1 MAGKVL
7 KNINREISWLAFD
20 QRVLQE
26 AQDKTVP
33 LIERVRFLGIF
44 SNNMDEFFRVRVA
57 TLRRLTEFEK
67 KTKDYYGESPRK
79 TLNRISELTKQ
90 SQEKFEQIFNELTAE
105 LRAKNV
111 YLINEGDLTPD
122 QHTYVKDF
130 FRTNIRYL
138 LSPIMLNHVDR
149 IPQLNDKSIY
159 LAIKCSSE
167 EHPKK
172 DFALIE
178 IPSDA
183 SRFVVLP
190 DHKTKKF
197 VVLLDDVIRANLA
210 EVFKILP
217 YDKFEAYTIKITR
230 DAEMDVDNDLTES
243 LLEKVSKGIKNR
255 KKGEPVRL
263 VYDREI
269 PRDLLK
275 FLTNKL
281 GVDRGDT
288 LIAGG
293 RYHNFKDFM
302 NFPNLLG
309 DEFVNPPLPPLNVR
323 TFDKCQSMME
333 EIEKKDRFL
342 HYPFQDFA
350 YFIRLLREAAL
361 DPDVVSIKVSL
372 YRVAFESK
380 VVRALINAAENGKK
394 VTAMV
399 ELRARFDE
407 KSNIYWSQRM
417 EEVGINV
424 LFGQPGFKV
433 HSKILLITKKSG
445 KKTTRIAAISTGN
458 FHEGNAALYTDFT
471 LLTAQKDITLEVDH
485 AFKFIESP
493 YYTHSYKH
501 LLVSPHGMR
510 KKLVG
515 LINEEIKNAK
525 NGKKGFIFCKVNNLV
540 DEGIVDKLYEASSA
554 GVKIK
559 LIVRSMCSLIPG
571 IPGKSGNIEIT
582 SIVDRFLEHSR
593 IFIFGNDGDPKYYI
607 SSADWMT
614 RNLDFRVEVAA
625 PIYDKD
631 IQKELHNIM
640 EYTLRDN
647 QKSRIVDAN
656 LKNEYRTEPNAPQFR
671 SQIELY
677 RYYSQLEY

>member
-1 MAGKVL
+1 M

-67 KTKDYYGESPRK
+67 KTKDYYGENPRK

-90 SQEKFEQIFNELTAE
+90 SQEKFEEIFNELTAE

-111 YLINEGDLTPD
+111 YLINEGDLTPE

-167 EHPKK
+167 EHLKK

-197 VVLLDDVIRANLA
+197 VILLDDVIRANLA

-302 NFPNLLG
+302 SFPNLLG
-309 DEFVNPPLPPLNVR
+309 NEFVNPPLPPLNVR
-323 TFDKCQSMME
+323 TFDKCQSMTE

-471 LLTAQKDITLEVDH
+471 LLTAQKDITIEIDH

-493 YYTHSYKH
+493 YHTHSYKH

-510 KKLVG
+510 KKLVC

-525 NGKKGFIFCKVNNLV
+525 SGKEGFIFCKVNNLV

-571 IPGKSGNIEIT
+571 IPGKSENIEIT

-631 IQKELHNIM
+631 IQRELRNIM

-647 QKSRIVDAN
+647 QKSRVVDAN

>member
-1 MAGKVL
+1 MASKAL

-57 TLRRLTEFEK
+57 TLRRFAEFEK
-67 KTKDYYGESPRK
+67 KTKAYYGESPQK
-79 TLNRISELTKQ
+79 TLNQISELTKQ
-90 SQEKFEQIFNELTAE
+90 SQEKFEQVFNELSEE
-105 LRAKNV
+105 LRSNNV
-111 YLINEGDLTPD
+111 FLINEEDLSVE
-122 QHTYVKDF
+122 QHTFVKDF
-130 FRTNIRYL
+130 FRMNIRYL

-159 LAIKCSSE
+159 LAIKCSSK
-167 EHPKK
+167 EHQKK

-178 IPSDA
+178 IPSDTP
-183 SRFVVLP
+183 RFVVLP
-190 DHKTKKF
+190 DHNTKKF
-197 VVLLDDVIRANLA
+197 VILLDDVIRANLT

-243 LLEKVSKGIKNR
+243 LLEKVTKGIKNR
-255 KKGEPVRL
+255 KKGAPVRL

-302 NFPNLLG
+302 SFPNLLG
-309 DEFVNPPLPPLNVR
+309 DEFENPPLPPLSVR

-333 EIEKKDRFL
+333 EIQKKDRFL
-342 HYPFQDFA
+342 HYPFQNFA
-350 YFIRLLREAAL
+350 YFIRLIREAAL

-407 KSNIYWSQRM
+407 KSNIYWSKRM

-433 HSKILLITKKSG
+433 HSKILLITKKTG
-445 KKTTRIAAISTGN
+445 KQTTRVAAISTGN

-471 LLTAQKDITLEVDH
+471 LLTAQKEITLEVDH

-493 YYTHSYKH
+493 YHTHSYKH

-510 KKLVG
+510 KKLMV

-525 NGKKGFIFCKVNNLV
+525 NGKEGFIFCKVNNLV
-540 DEGIVDKLYEASSA
+540 DEGIIEKLYEASKA
-554 GVKIK
+554 GVTIK

-571 IPGKSGNIEIT
+571 IPGKSENIEIT

-614 RNLDFRVEVAA
+614 RNLDYRVEVAA

-631 IQKELHNIM
+631 IQQELNNIM
-640 EYTLRDN
+640 ELTLKDN
-647 QKSRIVDAN
+647 QKSRIIDAN
-656 LKNEYRTEPNAPQFR
+656 LTNAYRTEPNAPMFR

-677 RYYSQLEY
+677 RYYSQREY

>member
-1 MAGKVL
+1 MAGKIL
-7 KNINREISWLAFD
+7 KNINREVSWLAFD

-79 TLNRISELTKQ
+79 TLSRISELTKQ

-138 LSPIMLNHVDR
+138 LSPIMLNHIDR

-159 LAIKCSSE
+159 LAIKCSNE

-197 VVLLDDVIRANLA
+197 VILLDDVIRANLA

-302 NFPNLLG
+302 SFPNLLG
-309 DEFVNPPLPPLNVR
+309 DKFVNPPLPPLNVR

-445 KKTTRIAAISTGN
+445 KKTTRVAAISTGN

-471 LLTAQKDITLEVDH
+471 LLTAQKDITIEIDH

-493 YYTHSYKH
+493 YYTYSYKH

-510 KKLVG
+510 KKLVC

-525 NGKKGFIFCKVNNLV
+525 SGKEGFIFCKVNNLV
-540 DEGIVDKLYEASSA
+540 DEGIVDKLYEASCA

-571 IPGKSGNIEIT
+571 IPGKSENIEIT

-614 RNLDFRVEVAA
+614 RNIDFRVEVAA

-631 IQKELHNIM
+631 IQQELRNVM
-640 EYTLRDN
+640 KSLLSDN
-647 QKSRIVDAN
+647 QKSRIIDAN

>member
-1 MAGKVL
+1 MADKVL
-7 KNINREISWLAFD
+7 KNINREVSWLAFD

-26 AQDKTVP
+26 AQDRTVP

-79 TLNRISELTKQ
+79 TLSRISELTKQ
-90 SQEKFEQIFNELTAE
+90 SQEKFEEIFNELTAE
-105 LRAKNV
+105 LRTHNV
-111 YLINEGDLTPD
+111 YLINEGDLSPE

-159 LAIKCSSE
+159 LAIKCSNE

-190 DHKTKKF
+190 DHNTKKF
-197 VVLLDDVIRANLA
+197 VILLDDVIRANLA

-302 NFPNLLG
+302 SFPNLLG

-323 TFDKCQSMME
+323 TFDKCQSMTE

-471 LLTAQKDITLEVDH
+471 LLTAQKDITLEIDH
-485 AFKFIESP
+485 AFRFIESP

-510 KKLVG
+510 KKLVC

-525 NGKKGFIFCKVNNLV
+525 SGKEGFIFCKVNNLV
-540 DEGIVDKLYEASSA
+540 DEGIVDKLYEASCA

-571 IPGKSGNIEIT
+571 IPGKSENIEIT

-631 IQKELHNIM
+631 IQRELRNIM

-647 QKSRIVDAN
+647 QKSRVVDAN

>member
-1 MAGKVL
+1 MVSKVI

-26 AQDKTVP
+26 AQDITVP
-33 LIERVRFLGIF
+33 LIERIRFLGIF

-57 TLRRLTEFEK
+57 TLLRFAEFEK
-67 KTKDYYGESPRK
+67 KTKAYYGESPRK
-79 TLNRISELTKQ
+79 TLNRISELTKE
-90 SQEKFEQIFNELTAE
+90 SQQKFEQIFLELCDE
-105 LRAKNV
+105 LRSNHIF
-111 YLINEGDLTPD
+111 LINEDDLTDD
-122 QHTYVKDF
+122 QKRYVKDF

-138 LSPIMLNHVDR
+138 LNPIMLNQVDKL
-149 IPQLNDKSIY
+149 PQLNDKSIY
-159 LAIKCSSE
+159 LAIKCSSKE
-167 EHPKK
+167 LPKK

-178 IPSDA
+178 IPSDT

-190 DHKTKKF
+190 DHHTKKF

-217 YDKFEAYTIKITR
+217 YDTYEAYTIKLTR

-243 LLEKVSKGIKNR
+243 LLDKISKGIKNR
-255 KKGEPVRL
+255 KKGDPVRL

-281 GVDRGDT
+281 GIDRGDT
-288 LIAGG
+288 LIAGA

-309 DEFVNPPLPPLNVR
+309 DEFVNPPLPPLKVQ
-323 TFDKCQSMME
+323 TFDKCRSMME
-333 EIEKKDRFL
+333 EIHKKDRFL

-350 YFIRLLREAAL
+350 YFIRLIREAAL
-361 DPDVVSIKVSL
+361 DPEVVSIKISL

-407 KSNIYWSQRM
+407 KSNIYWSKRM

-433 HSKILLITKKSG
+433 HSKIMLITKKVG
-445 KKTTRIAAISTGN
+445 KHTSRIAAISTGN
-458 FHEGNAALYTDFT
+458 FHEGNAAVYTDFT
-471 LLTAQKDITLEVDH
+471 LLTAQKELTLEIDH

-493 YYTHSYKH
+493 YHTYSYKH
-501 LLVSPHGMR
+501 LLITPHGMR
-510 KKLVG
+510 KKLTA
-515 LINEEIKNAK
+515 LINEEIKIAQK
-525 NGKKGFIFCKVNNLV
+525 GGKATIFCKVNNLV
-540 DEGIVDKLYEASSA
+540 DEGIIEKLHEASNA

-559 LIVRSMCSLIPG
+559 LVVRSMCSLVPG
-571 IPGKSGNIEIT
+571 IPGKSENIEII

-614 RNLDFRVEVAA
+614 RNLDYRVEIAA

-631 IQKELHNIM
+631 IQKELKNIM
-640 EYTLRDN
+640 EFILKDN
-647 QKSRIVDAN
+647 QKARIIDPE
-656 LKNEYRTEPNAPQFR
+656 LKNEYRTEPNAPKFR
-671 SQIELY
+671 SQMELY
-677 RYYSQLEY
+677 SYYSQREY

>member
-1 MAGKVL
+1 MASKIL

-79 TLNRISELTKQ
+79 TLSRISELTKQ

-105 LRAKNV
+105 LRANDV
-111 YLINEGDLTPD
+111 YLINEDDLTVD
-122 QHTYVKDF
+122 QRAYVKDF

-159 LAIKCSSE
+159 LTIKCSSK
-167 EHPKK
+167 EHVKK

-178 IPSDA
+178 IPSDTP
-183 SRFVVLP
+183 RFVVLP

-197 VVLLDDVIRANLA
+197 VILLDDVIRANLP

-243 LLEKVSKGIKNR
+243 LLEKVSKGVKNR

-281 GVDRGDT
+281 GIDRGDT
-288 LIAGG
+288 IIGGG

-309 DEFVNPPLPPLNVR
+309 DDFVNPPLPPLSVR

-407 KSNIYWSQRM
+407 KSNIYWSKRM

-445 KKTTRIAAISTGN
+445 KKTTRIAGISTGN

-493 YYTHSYKH
+493 YHTHSYKH

-510 KKLVG
+510 KKMMG
-515 LINEEIKNAK
+515 LINEEIKHAK
-525 NGKKGFIFCKVNNLV
+525 NGKEGFIFCKVNNLV

-554 GVKIK
+554 GVRIK
-559 LIVRSMCSLIPG
+559 LIVRSMCSLVPG
-571 IPGKSGNIEIT
+571 IPGKSENIEIT

-631 IQKELHNIM
+631 IQSELHNIM

-647 QKSRIVDAN
+647 QKSRIVDAC
-656 LKNEYRTEPNAPQFR
+656 LKNEYRTEPNVPQFR

>member
-1 MAGKVL
+1 MASKEL

-26 AQDKTVP
+26 AQDKSVP
-33 LIERVRFLGIF
+33 LIERIRFLGIF

-57 TLRRLTEFEK
+57 TLRRFAEFEK
-67 KTKDYYGESPRK
+67 KTKAYYGESPRK
-79 TLNRISELTKQ
+79 TLNHISELTKQ
-90 SQEKFEQIFNELTAE
+90 SQEKFEEIFIELTNEL
-105 LRAKNV
+105 RSNNV
-111 YLINEGDLTPD
+111 YLINEQDLSEE
-122 QHTYVKDF
+122 QRHYVKDF
-130 FRTNIRYL
+130 FKTNIRYL

-149 IPQLNDKSIY
+149 IPQINDKSIY
-159 LAIKCSSE
+159 LAIKCSNE
-167 EHPKK
+167 DQIKK

-178 IPSDA
+178 IPSDT

-190 DHKTKKF
+190 NHKTKKF
-197 VVLLDDVIRANLA
+197 VILLDDVIRANLS

-217 YDKFEAYTIKITR
+217 YTKFEAYTIKITR

-275 FLTNKL
+275 FLANKI
-281 GVDRGDT
+281 GIDRGDT

-302 NFPNLLG
+302 SFPNLLG
-309 DEFVNPPLPPLNVR
+309 DKFVNPPFPPLNVN
-323 TFDKCQSMME
+323 TFDKSQSMVDAILE
-333 EIEKKDRFL
+333 KDRFL

-417 EEVGINV
+417 EEAGINV

-433 HSKILLITKKSG
+433 HSKILLITKKTG
-445 KKTTRIAAISTGN
+445 KHITRIAGISTGN
-458 FHEGNAALYTDFT
+458 FHEGNAAVYTDFT
-471 LLTAQKDITLEVDH
+471 LLTAQKEITHEVDH

-493 YYTHSYKH
+493 YHTHSYKH

-510 KKLVG
+510 KKLTA

-525 NGKKGFIFCKVNNLV
+525 SGKDGFIFCKVNNLV
-540 DEGIVDKLYEASSA
+540 DEGIVEKLYEASSA

-559 LIVRSMCSLIPG
+559 LVVRSMCSLIPG
-571 IPGKSGNIEIT
+571 ILGKSENIEIF

-593 IFIFGNDGDPKYYI
+593 IFIFGNGGDPKYYI

-614 RNLDFRVEVAA
+614 RNLDYRVEVAA

-631 IQKELHNIM
+631 IQQELNNIM
-640 EYTLRDN
+640 EFLLKDN
-647 QKSRIVDAN
+647 QKSRIIDPD
-656 LKNEYRTEPNAPQFR
+656 LKNEYHTELDKPDFR
-671 SQIELY
+671 SQTKLY
-677 RYYSQLEY
+677 HYYSQREY

>member
-67 KTKDYYGESPRK
+67 KTKDYYGENPRK

-90 SQEKFEQIFNELTAE
+90 SQEKFEEIFNELTAE

-111 YLINEGDLTPD
+111 YLINEGDLTPE

-167 EHPKK
+167 EHLKK

-197 VVLLDDVIRANLA
+197 VILLDDVIRANLA

-302 NFPNLLG
+302 SFPNLLG
-309 DEFVNPPLPPLNVR
+309 NEFVNPPLPPLNVR
-323 TFDKCQSMME
+323 TFDKCQSMTE

-471 LLTAQKDITLEVDH
+471 LLTAQKDITIEIDH

-493 YYTHSYKH
+493 YHTHSYKH

-510 KKLVG
+510 KKLVC

-525 NGKKGFIFCKVNNLV
+525 SGKEGFIFCKVNNLV

-571 IPGKSGNIEIT
+571 IPGKSENIEIT

-631 IQKELHNIM
+631 IQRELRNIM

-647 QKSRIVDAN
+647 QKSRVVDAN

>member
-1 MAGKVL
+1 M
-7 KNINREISWLAFD
+7 
-20 QRVLQE
+20 
-26 AQDKTVP
+26 
-33 LIERVRFLGIF
+33 
-44 SNNMDEFFRVRVA
+44 
-57 TLRRLTEFEK
+57 
-67 KTKDYYGESPRK
+67 
-79 TLNRISELTKQ
+79 
-90 SQEKFEQIFNELTAE
+90 
-105 LRAKNV
+105 
-111 YLINEGDLTPD
+111 
-122 QHTYVKDF
+122 
-130 FRTNIRYL
+130 
-138 LSPIMLNHVDR
+138 
-149 IPQLNDKSIY
+149 
-159 LAIKCSSE
+159 
-167 EHPKK
+167 
-172 DFALIE
+172 
-178 IPSDA
+178 
-183 SRFVVLP
+183 
-190 DHKTKKF
+190 
-197 VVLLDDVIRANLA
+197 
-210 EVFKILP
+210 
-217 YDKFEAYTIKITR
+217 
-230 DAEMDVDNDLTES
+230 DNDLTES

-302 NFPNLLG
+302 SFPNLLG
-309 DEFVNPPLPPLNVR
+309 NEFVNPPLPPLNVR
-323 TFDKCQSMME
+323 TFDKCQSMTE

-471 LLTAQKDITLEVDH
+471 LLTAQKDITIEIDH

-493 YYTHSYKH
+493 YHTHSYKH

-510 KKLVG
+510 KKLVC

-525 NGKKGFIFCKVNNLV
+525 SGKEGFIFCKVNNLV

-571 IPGKSGNIEIT
+571 IPGKSENIEIT

-631 IQKELHNIM
+631 IQRELRNIM

-647 QKSRIVDAN
+647 QKSRVVDAN

>member
-302 NFPNLLG
+302 SFPNLLG

-323 TFDKCQSMME
+323 TFDKCQSMTE

-525 NGKKGFIFCKVNNLV
+525 NGKEGFIFCKVNNLV

-571 IPGKSGNIEIT
+571 IPGKSENIEIT

-631 IQKELHNIM
+631 IQRELHNIM

-647 QKSRIVDAN
+647 QKSRVVDAD
-656 LKNEYRTEPNAPQFR
+656 LKNAYRTEPNAPQFR

>member
-1 MAGKVL
+1 MMASKVL

-79 TLNRISELTKQ
+79 TLSRISELTKQ

-105 LRAKNV
+105 LRAHSV
-111 YLINEGDLTPD
+111 YLINEGDLTAD
-122 QHTYVKDF
+122 QQKYVKDF

-159 LAIKCSSE
+159 LAIKCSSK
-167 EHPKK
+167 EHAKK

-197 VVLLDDVIRANLA
+197 VILLDDVIRANLP

-302 NFPNLLG
+302 SFPNLLG
-309 DEFVNPPLPPLNVR
+309 DEFVNPPLPPLKIVYEELSPDISII
-323 TFDKCQSMME
+323 TFPLS
-333 EIEKKDRFL
+333 
-342 HYPFQDFA
+342 A
-350 YFIRLLREAAL
+350 
-361 DPDVVSIKVSL
+361 SL
-372 YRVAFESK
+372 MIV
-380 VVRALINAAENGKK
+380 
-394 VTAMV
+394 
-399 ELRARFDE
+399 
-407 KSNIYWSQRM
+407 
-417 EEVGINV
+417 
-424 LFGQPGFKV
+424 P
-433 HSKILLITKKSG
+433 SG
-445 KKTTRIAAISTGN
+445 
-458 FHEGNAALYTDFT
+458 
-471 LLTAQKDITLEVDH
+471 
-485 AFKFIESP
+485 
-493 YYTHSYKH
+493 
-501 LLVSPHGMR
+501 
-510 KKLVG
+510 
-515 LINEEIKNAK
+515 
-525 NGKKGFIFCKVNNLV
+525 
-540 DEGIVDKLYEASSA
+540 
-554 GVKIK
+554 
-559 LIVRSMCSLIPG
+559 
-571 IPGKSGNIEIT
+571 
-582 SIVDRFLEHSR
+582 
-593 IFIFGNDGDPKYYI
+593 
-607 SSADWMT
+607 
-614 RNLDFRVEVAA
+614 
-625 PIYDKD
+625 
-631 IQKELHNIM
+631 
-640 EYTLRDN
+640 TLR
-647 QKSRIVDAN
+647 I
-656 LKNEYRTEPNAPQFR
+656 R
-671 SQIELY
+671 S
-677 RYYSQLEY
+677 SPFFPC

>member
-1 MAGKVL
+1 MTSKEL

-33 LIERVRFLGIF
+33 LIERIRFLGIF

-57 TLRRLTEFEK
+57 TLRRFAEFEK
-67 KTKDYYGESPRK
+67 KTKAYYGESPRK
-79 TLNRISELTKQ
+79 TLNRISELTVQ
-90 SQEKFEQIFNELTAE
+90 SQEKFEQVFNELTEE
-105 LRAKNV
+105 LRANNV
-111 YLINEGDLTPD
+111 YLINEGDLSPE
-122 QHTYVKDF
+122 QRAYVKDL

-159 LAIKCSSE
+159 LAIKCSSSE
-167 EHPKK
+167 NQKK

-178 IPSDA
+178 IPSDT

-190 DHKTKKF
+190 DNETKKY
-197 VVLLDDVIRANLA
+197 VVLLDDVIRANLP

-230 DAEMDVDNDLTES
+230 DAEMDVENDLTES
-243 LLEKVSKGIKNR
+243 LLEKVSKGLRNR

-269 PRDLLK
+269 PHDLLK

-281 GVDRGDT
+281 GIDRGDT

-302 NFPNLLG
+302 GFPNLLG
-309 DEFVNPPLPPLNVR
+309 DSFVNPPLPPLSVR
-323 TFDKCQSMME
+323 TFDKCQSMMD
-333 EIEKKDRFL
+333 EIRKKDRFL
-342 HYPFQDFA
+342 HYPFHSFA

-361 DPDVVSIKVSL
+361 DPDVVSIKISL

-407 KSNIYWSQRM
+407 QSNIYWSKKM

-433 HSKILLITKKSG
+433 HSKILLITKKTD
-445 KKTTRIAAISTGN
+445 KHTTRIAAISTGN
-458 FHEGNAALYTDFT
+458 FHEGNAAVYTDFT
-471 LLTAQKDITLEVDH
+471 LLTAQKELTLELDH

-493 YYTHSYKH
+493 YHTHNYKH

-510 KKLVG
+510 KKLTS
-515 LINEEIKNAK
+515 LINDEIRNAK
-525 NGKKGFIFCKVNNLV
+525 NGNPAYIYCKVNNLV
-540 DEGIVDKLYEASSA
+540 DDGIIDKLYEASNT

-559 LIVRSMCSLIPG
+559 LVVRSMCSLVPG
-571 IPGKSGNIEIT
+571 IAGKSENIEII

-593 IFIFGNDGDPKYYI
+593 IFIFGNNGDPRYYI

-614 RNLDFRVEVAA
+614 RNLDYRVEIAA

-631 IQKELHNIM
+631 IQQELRNVM

-647 QKSRIVDAN
+647 QKARIVDASLN
-656 LKNEYRTEPNAPQFR
+656 NEYRTEPNAPSFR
-671 SQIELY
+671 SQVELY
-677 RYYSQLEY
+677 QYYSQREY

>member
-1 MAGKVL
+1 MASKEL

-33 LIERVRFLGIF
+33 LIERIRFLGIF

-57 TLRRLTEFEK
+57 TLRRFAEFEK
-67 KTKDYYGESPRK
+67 KTKAYYGESPQK

-90 SQEKFEQIFNELTAE
+90 SQEIFEQVFNELTDE
-105 LRAKNV
+105 LRANNV
-111 YLINEGDLTPD
+111 YLIHEDELSLE
-122 QHTYVKDF
+122 QRSYVKDF

-159 LAIKCSSE
+159 LAIKCSSN

-178 IPSDA
+178 IPSDT

-190 DHKTKKF
+190 NHETKKY
-197 VVLLDDVIRANLA
+197 VILLDDVIRANLT

-243 LLEKVSKGIKNR
+243 LFEKVSKGLKNR
-255 KKGEPVRL
+255 KKGQPVRL
-263 VYDREI
+263 IYDREI

-275 FLTNKL
+275 FLTNKM
-281 GVDRGDT
+281 GIDRGDT

-302 NFPNLLG
+302 GFPNLLG
-309 DEFVNPPLPPLNVR
+309 SEFVNRPLPPISVH
-323 TFDKCQSMME
+323 TFDKCQSMMD

-342 HYPFQDFA
+342 HYPFQSFA
-350 YFIRLLREAAL
+350 YFIRLIREAAL

-394 VTAMV
+394 VTAIV

-407 KSNIYWSQRM
+407 QSNIYWSRKM

-433 HSKILLITKKSG
+433 HCKILLITKKKG
-445 KKTTRIAAISTGN
+445 KNTSRIAAISTGN

-471 LLTAQKDITLEVDH
+471 LLTAQKELTFEVDH

-493 YYTHSYKH
+493 YHTHSYKH

-510 KKLVG
+510 KKLTS

-525 NGKKGFIFCKVNNLV
+525 NGKEGFIFCKVNNLV
-540 DEGIVDKLYEASSA
+540 DEGIIEKLYEASKA
-554 GVKIK
+554 GVRIK
-559 LIVRSMCSLIPG
+559 LIVRSMCSLVPG
-571 IPGKSGNIEIT
+571 IPGKSENIEIT

-593 IFIFGNDGDPKYYI
+593 IFIFGNDGDPKYFI

-614 RNLDFRVEVAA
+614 RNLDYRVEVAA

-631 IQKELHNIM
+631 IQRELHNVM
-640 EYTLRDN
+640 EYTLKDN
-647 QKSRIVDAN
+647 QKARVVDAS
-656 LKNEYRTEPNAPQFR
+656 LKNEYRTEPNAPEFR

-677 RYYSQLEY
+677 QYYSQREY